1 MQRSIIMAGVA
12 ALALSACGGSQASDE
27 SQADTASA
35 EEVTAIPEALAPFGD
50 GYPNPGDACRRLGE
64 SEATSNFLDD
74 SATLVGCPSEAAAEA
89 LGGTVVGNID
99 GVRLVSIPMGD
110 AHGGM
115 VLPVDAPS
123 EDALVAG
130 TDYNATAQ
138 VRCGFRNAKPT
149 QTCDA
154 GVKRKWGEDGTT
166 LVEVQKPD
174 GFKRAI
180 FFKGTEP
187 YGADSAQSDGSAGW
201 NFTALRNGDEVTIR
215 FGPET
220 YVIVDAFVEG
230 G

>member
-27 SQADTASA
+27 SQADTTSA
-35 EEVTAIPEALAPFGD
+35 EEAAAIPEALAPFGD

-154 GVKRKWGEDGTT
+154 GVKRRWGEDGTT

>member
-50 GYPNPGDACRRLGE
+50 GYPNPGDVCRRLGE

-110 AHGGM
+110 ANGGM

-149 QTCDA
+149 RTCDA
-154 GVKRKWGEDGTT
+154 GVKRRWGEDGTT

>member
-27 SQADTASA
+27 SQADTTSA
-35 EEVTAIPEALAPFGD
+35 EEVNSIPEALAPFGD
-50 GYPNPGDACRRLGE
+50 GYPNPGDVCRRLGE

-110 AHGGM
+110 ANGGM

>member
-27 SQADTASA
+27 SQADTTSA

-110 AHGGM
+110 ANGGM

-154 GVKRKWGEDGTT
+154 GVKRRWGEDGTT